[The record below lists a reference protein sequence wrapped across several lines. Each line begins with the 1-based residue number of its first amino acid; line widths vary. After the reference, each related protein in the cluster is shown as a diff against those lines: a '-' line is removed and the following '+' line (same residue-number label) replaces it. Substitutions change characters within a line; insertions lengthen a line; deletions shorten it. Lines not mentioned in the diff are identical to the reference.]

1 MIGKEQFHTLKSVE
15 AVDAEIATRKDLI
28 GQMVGRLYPEVL
40 SSEIELLEEIKAKLE

>member
-1 MIGKEQFHTLKSVE
+1 LAKSNFTLSKAYE